1 MAKYVYKNTHFFI
14 TMDPKRT
21 IKMSL
26 KVLYAGWGPK
36 ACHSMTLAGLYISS
50 SPRAVATGSYH
61 AKPILPKMM
70 KQKSFNTINHWI

>member
-1 MAKYVYKNTHFFI
+1 MEKYLYKNTDFFI

-26 KVLYAGWGPK
+26 KVLYAGWGPT
-36 ACHSMTLAGLYISS
+36 AYHSMTLAGLYISS
-50 SPRAVATGSYH
+50 SPRAAAAGSHH

-70 KQKSFNTINHWI
+70 KQNSFNT